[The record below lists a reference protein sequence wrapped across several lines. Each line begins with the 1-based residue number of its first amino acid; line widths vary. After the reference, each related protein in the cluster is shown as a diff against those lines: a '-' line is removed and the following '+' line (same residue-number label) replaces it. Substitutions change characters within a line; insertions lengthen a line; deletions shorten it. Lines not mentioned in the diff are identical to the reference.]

1 MINRKDMNQD
11 ITKLFILLGDFIRA
25 SGIQCMFDNNRVME
39 TVLVELL
46 NDLYGWRL
54 TDLNVEKSN
63 HPAIDL
69 GDEGNRLAVQVT
81 ADASR
86 AKKIETLNKFEKHNL
101 DAKYDE
107 IVFLIIT
114 SQPSIQLTESQK
126 LNYSKYTVQYLDLNE
141 IAKKICSIPNFDE
154 FSKIYN
160 YCISQFSL
168 DVINKGSKSALQ
180 PKFVP
185 SINAASLDDFF
196 IANGIEFDSNDLDWG
211 GKARSE
217 YFDEINKLNKELAD
231 LSDNE
236 RWLIYLTMKESIKYY
251 NNKKDPFVENC
262 FAPLKYFENHFE
274 NENWAIA
281 KNAIDHLEHLNL
293 LVNNF
298 EGVAS
303 FELPHIALVFS
314 DKDKE
319 LNYFALICQYFR
331 DQYIEDDER
340 NAYLK
345 QTIINCNFLNI
356 T

>member
-1 MINRKDMNQD
+1 MRNRKDMNQE
-11 ITKLFILLGDFIRA
+11 ITTLFILLGDYIRS
-25 SGIQCMFDNNRVME
+25 SGMQCMLDNNRVME

-46 NDLYGWRL
+46 NDLYGWSL

-69 GDEGNRLAVQVT
+69 GDETERLAVQVT

-86 AKKIETLNKFEKHNL
+86 AKKIKTLQMFDKHNL
-101 DAKYDE
+101 GAKYDE
-107 IVFLIIT
+107 IVFLVIT
-114 SQPSIQLTESQK
+114 SQPSIKLTESQK
-126 LNYSKYTVQYLDLNE
+126 LRYCKYTIQYLDLNE
-141 IAKKICSIPNFDE
+141 IAKDINLITEREKFLKIHNYCMSE
-154 FSKIYN
+154 FSLTAIN
-160 YCISQFSL
+160 NSSQ
-168 DVINKGSKSALQ
+168 SALQ
-180 PKFVP
+180 PKFAP

-231 LSDNE
+231 LTDHE

-251 NNKKDPFVENC
+251 SRNNQPFVENC
-262 FAPLKYFENHFE
+262 FAPLSYLEIEFG
-274 NENWAIA
+274 NEKREIAI
-281 KNAIDHLEHLNL
+281 NAINHLEHLNL
-293 LVNNF
+293 LVKNL

-303 FELPHIALVFS
+303 FESPHIALTFT

-331 DQYIEDDER
+331 DDEKDNFR
-340 NAYLK
+340 LK
-345 QTIINCNFLNI
+345 DTIINCNFLHI